1 MDEAKAAARQ
11 VLALQPG
18 FTVRGLGKT
27 VGFNPEVFTAFAGH
41 FGVPVAPRFTRAGLT
56 QPTMFLSAC
65 AD

>member
-41 FGVPVAPRFTRAGLT
+41 FRVPVAPRL
-56 QPTMFLSAC
+56 QEQV
-65 AD
+65 